1 MTHLVDINVV
11 FALLVKNHV
20 HHPVSWQWWER
31 REDNSVGMC
40 LLCRMG
46 VLRLLTNNKAMNDNA
61 ISPEAALE
69 AWDAFSAD
77 PRTLWVD
84 VPKTSHEMYFR
95 RYVEGRKSTP
105 NLWTDA
111 WLAALAESMT
121 IGLTSFDSG
130 FNKFQLKDF
139 ELLQGKMP

>member
-1 MTHLVDINVV
+1 MTQLVDINVV
-11 FALLVKNHV
+11 FSLLVKNHI
-20 HHPVSWQWWER
+20 HHPISWRWWESR
-31 REDNSVGMC
+31 SDHSVGMC

-46 VLRLLTNNKAMNDNA
+46 ILRLLTNAKAMSGNA

-69 AWDAFSAD
+69 AWDEFSVD

-84 VPKTSHEMYFR
+84 VPERSHEMYFR
-95 RYVEGRKSTP
+95 RYVTGRKPTP

-111 WLAALAESMT
+111 WLAALAEAMA

-130 FNKFQLKDF
+130 FKQFQLKDF
-139 ELLQGKMP
+139 ELLRGKML

>member
-20 HHPVSWQWWER
+20 HHSVSWQWWEG

-46 VLRLLTNNKAMNDNA
+46 ILRLLTNNKAMNEKA
-61 ISPEAALE
+61 ISPEAALK
-69 AWDAFSAD
+69 AWDIFAAD
-77 PRTLWVD
+77 PRTIWVD
-84 VPKTSHEMYFR
+84 VPERSHEVYFR
-95 RYVEGRKSTP
+95 RHVMGRKPTP

-111 WLAALAESMT
+111 WLAALAESMA

-130 FNKFQLKDF
+130 FSKFQIKDF
-139 ELLQGKMP
+139 D